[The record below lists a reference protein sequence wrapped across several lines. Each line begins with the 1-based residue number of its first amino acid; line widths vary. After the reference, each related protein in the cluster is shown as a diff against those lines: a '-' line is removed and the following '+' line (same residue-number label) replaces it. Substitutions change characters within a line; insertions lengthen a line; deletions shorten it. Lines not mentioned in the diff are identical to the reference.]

1 MFINV
6 ALKMEK
12 GFYRLT
18 ALGLGCMLAVQ
29 VFLTV
34 GGAMKM
40 IPMTGVTLP
49 FISTGGSSLLAT
61 LIMFAIVQG
70 MYILRRDEEHDE
82 EEEEEYR
89 GAYSE

>member
-1 MFINV
+1 
-6 ALKMEK
+6 
-12 GFYRLT
+12 
-18 ALGLGCMLAVQ
+18 
-29 VFLTV
+29 
-34 GGAMKM
+34 M